1 MDDLSHHDRASPPP
15 PDDTTTAL
23 ASAEDIADAD
33 DILFC
38 HPPRVVTRW
47 LCGCGEDYPCF
58 DVRFARLVK
67 AARVRTA
74 R

>member
-1 MDDLSHHDRASPPP
+1 MDGNVAVADAD
-15 PDDTTTAL
+15 
-23 ASAEDIADAD
+23 ADAD

-38 HPPRVVTRW
+38 HPPRVVTRR